1 MKQRTIFKLTLYAVL
16 VLVCATFATWF
27 QHSNFG
33 DWIEQRAYD
42 LRFRARGPLPP
53 LSEPGIVILSVDE
66 ETFSRIDE
74 PLIFWQRH
82 FAAVFDGMIL
92 AGADVVG
99 VDFLFPEVVS
109 RYDPEGQTAMMQSIL
124 RARVAELPII
134 LAYRARG
141 EEVDQPAPLLLMA
154 AGPEGFAFIN
164 LTTDSDD
171 FVRRQEL
178 FSEQEDGEAALGF
191 AYAIAVASRQSS
203 PEILEKVRTSLGP
216 TILIRY
222 RSRSPFPEIPFWRAL
237 EAVEQNDE
245 AFLQEKFQDRI
256 VLIGV
261 MGDED
266 LHSTPLY
273 YWPLEHPL
281 NEFRRTP
288 GIEIH
293 GNTISTI
300 LEGRFI
306 QRIGPGG
313 GLLVALALILAV
325 SALCFKLAPLK
336 ALIGAVALLSAYLL
350 AAIFWAFPQG
360 WWLDVVS
367 PVVGVFLAAGGSQTI
382 NYFVEGR
389 EKLRLRGLFQR
400 YVSGK
405 VIAQILEAPEDLI
418 LSGEVKPVTVLFSDI
433 RDFTTRSEGM
443 SPSDLVDSLNEYLA
457 AMVQAIHARQG
468 MIDKFM
474 GDGIM
479 AIFGAP
485 LRDENAAENAVRAA
499 QDMLAELDR
508 LNRRIEQRGQEPIRI
523 GIGIHSGEAVVGN
536 IGSPERM
543 EYTAI
548 GDVVNVASRIE
559 GLNKKFNSEIL
570 ISEDTYRSIRD
581 TVQTEFL
588 GKESVKGRSRP
599 IAIHKVLGDSEVPAA
614 VSPLAQNASG
624 SI

>member
-1 MKQRTIFKLTLYAVL
+1 MKQRTLFKLTLYAVL
-16 VLVCATFATWF
+16 VLACVSVSTWF

-42 LRFRARGPLPP
+42 LRFRARGTLPP
-53 LSEPGIVILSVDE
+53 VDDPGIVILAVDE
-66 ETFSRIDE
+66 ETFSAIEE

-109 RYDPEGQTAMMQSIL
+109 RYDPEGQTAMLQSIL
-124 RARVAELPII
+124 QARAADLPII
-134 LAYRARG
+134 LAYWARG

-154 AGPEGFAFIN
+154 AGPESFAFIN

-191 AYAIAVASRQSS
+191 AYAIAAASRQSS

-245 AFLQEKFQDRI
+245 AFLKENFQDRI

-273 YWPLEHPL
+273 YWPLEDPR

-293 GNTISTI
+293 GNTIATI
-300 LEGRFI
+300 LEGKFI

-313 GLLVALALILAV
+313 GILVALCLILGVA
-325 SALCFKLAPLK
+325 ALCFKWAPLK
-336 ALIGAVALLSAYLL
+336 AIVGALALLSAYLF

-360 WWLDVVS
+360 WWLEVVS
-367 PVVGVFLAAGGSQTI
+367 PVVGVFLAAGASQTI
-382 NYFVEGR
+382 NYFVEGK

-400 YVSGK
+400 YVSGN
-405 VIAQILEAPEDLI
+405 VIAQILEAPDDLI
-418 LSGEVKPVTVLFSDI
+418 LSGEVKQVTVLFSDI

-443 SPSDLVDSLNEYLA
+443 SPSDLVDSLNEYLSV
-457 AMVQAIHARQG
+457 MVQAIHARQG

-485 LRDENAAENAVRAA
+485 LKDENAAENAVRAA
-499 QDMLAELDR
+499 QDMLSELGR
-508 LNRRIEQRGQEPIRI
+508 LNHRIEKRGQEAIRI

-536 IGSPERM
+536 VGSPERM

-570 ISEDTYRSIRD
+570 ISEDTLLAIRD
-581 TVQTEFL
+581 SVHTEFL
-588 GKESVKGRSRP
+588 GKELVKGRSQP
-599 IAIHKVLGDSEVPAA
+599 IAIHKVLRDSEAPAPA
-614 VSPLAQNASG
+614 SPVAQNASG